1 MENILGKKV
10 DNRIEAPKT
19 LNPLR
24 KKNMKEDNKR
34 LNSISVSPDRNLIN
48 ITNKI
53 NPPIAKNGKL

>member
-1 MENILGKKV
+1 LENILGKKV
-10 DNRIEAPKT
+10 ENNRKGAPKT

-24 KKNMKEDNKR
+24 KRNMKEDNKR

-53 NPPIAKNGKL
+53 NPAVKNGKF